1 MKFGSWTYDGFRLD
15 LYNFKGSADLDK
27 YVSSGEWDLIAIPAE
42 RNEIYYPCC
51 PEHYPDITYT
61 VIIRRRTLF
70 YFINLIIPCL
80 LITLLTI
87 LSFYLPPESGERVT
101 LVITILLAMTVFL
114 LLVAESMPPTSEVV
128 PLIGIYYTAA
138 MFEISLSLVA
148 TCLTLKLYYRHPASP
163 NMSPL
168 FRRFVFGFLAKLLR
182 SKVGKRAIDN
192 SSTSQEVLVNSKAT
206 SFNFEPSQMKEL
218 NFSDGKV
225 RQDMLR
231 NGNGVALSDLES
243 PNKLRSR
250 VPNSGYSN
258 VSLACEKILQGI
270 GIMANRV
277 CKQEHVQEVQEE
289 WQIAA
294 MIIDNAFFWLFI
306 FIIVVSTVAIF
317 LSAPRWYN

>member
-15 LYNFKGSADLDK
+15 LHNVKDAADLDK
-27 YVSSGEWDLIAIPAE
+27 YVSSGEWDLIAIPAK

-80 LITLLTI
+80 LITALTI

-163 NMSPL
+163 DMSPL
-168 FRRFVFGFLAKLLR
+168 FRKFVFGFLARLLCVTMGNKIYD
-182 SKVGKRAIDN
+182 SNA
-192 SSTSQEVLVNSKAT
+192 STEEVLVNARSTA
-206 SFNFEPSQMKEL
+206 FDFESGQMKEL
-218 NFSDGKV
+218 TFSEGKV
-225 RQDMLR
+225 LT
-231 NGNGVALSDLES
+231 NGNGIALNELGS
-243 PNKLRSR
+243 PSKLRSR
-250 VPNSGYSN
+250 HTTLSSCSKLSQASERV
-258 VSLACEKILQGI
+258 VEGI
-270 GIMANRV
+270 SIMANRV
-277 CKQEHVQEVQEE
+277 CKQERVQAVQEE

-294 MIIDNAFFWLFI
+294 MIIDKFFFWLFI
-306 FIIVVSTVAIF
+306 IIIVVSTVAIF
-317 LSAPRWYN
+317 LSAPRWYK